1 MYPKLYQKWFQLS
14 LNPTEMV
21 LVEILMKIVGLLSK
35 ATLGHV
41 ADNLPLPILAAS
53 RLKTLQRFLDSP
65 RFCKEKIWWG
75 IWMEIMAGYW
85 LPQEPIVLAIDRTS
99 WRKYNLLVVSWI
111 IQGRAIPIN
120 WQLLDKL
127 GSSSL
132 DDQQSVIYPITCL
145 LPDYSFVLLGDREFC
160 SKHLAT
166 WLLEIGWGYC
176 LRLKKST
183 YVRLKNDD
191 LVTLQ
196 QLASHPGVQIFLQGV
211 NISTTA
217 HKFPFNVAIHY
228 PKEHHG
234 MPIEEGWFILTT
246 LPNLTTAVQTYATR
260 FQLEEM
266 FRDYKSYGFNL
277 ELTQLNGSRF
287 DAWLLLL
294 TLVYSILAFIELSTT
309 EPHQKYLARTT
320 ESKRQYPRR
329 SIVTLGKT
337 ALFAGF
343 DWAFISQLVSRY
355 IKINCHKINYYL
367 RGLND
372 CNQYLIRV

>member
-41 ADNLPLPILAAS
+41 ADNLPWPILAAS

-277 ELTQLNGSRF
+277 ELTQINGSRF
-287 DAWLLLL
+287 DAWFLLL
-294 TLVYSILAFIELSTT
+294 TLVYSILAFIGFSTT

-367 RGLND
+367 RGLNY

>member
-35 ATLGHV
+35 ARLGHV
-41 ADNLPLPILAAS
+41 ADNLPWPILAAS

-217 HKFPFNVAIHY
+217 DKFPFNVAIHY

-234 MPIEEGWFILTT
+234 MPIEEGWLILTT

-287 DAWLLLL
+287 DAWFLLL
-294 TLVYSILAFIELSTT
+294 TLVYSILAFIGLSTT

-367 RGLND
+367 RGLNY

>member
-1 MYPKLYQKWFQLS
+1 MYPKLYQKWFQLN

-287 DAWLLLL
+287 DAWFLLL
-294 TLVYSILAFIELSTT
+294 TLVYSILAFIGLSTT

-367 RGLND
+367 RGLNY

>member
-1 MYPKLYQKWFQLS
+1 MYPELYQKWFQLN
-14 LNPTEMV
+14 LNPTE
-21 LVEILMKIVGLLSK
+21 LVWIEILMKIVGLLSK
-35 ATLGHV
+35 ATLGHL

-75 IWMEIMAGYW
+75 IWMEIMTGYW
-85 LPQEPIVLAIDRTS
+85 LKQEPIVLAIDRTS

-127 GSSSL
+127 GSSNL
-132 DDQQSVIYPITCL
+132 DDQQSVIHPITCL
-145 LPDYSFVLLGDREFC
+145 LPEHSFVLLGDREFC

-183 YVRLKNDD
+183 YVRLENDD

-196 QLASHPGVQIFLQGV
+196 QLAAHPGVQIFLQGV

-246 LPNLTTAVQTYATR
+246 LPTLTTAVQAYATR

-287 DAWLLLL
+287 DAWFLLL
-294 TLVYSILAFIELSTT
+294 TLVYSVLAFVGLSITQT
-309 EPHQKYLARTT
+309 QQKYLARTT
-320 ESKRQYPRR
+320 ELKRQYPRR

-337 ALFAGF
+337 ALLAGF
-343 DWAFISQLVSRY
+343 DWAFISRLVSQY
-355 IKINCHKINYYL
+355 IKINCHKINYYV
-367 RGLND
+367 RGLNC
-372 CNQYLIRV
+372 CNRCLVRV

>member
-1 MYPKLYQKWFQLS
+1 MYPELYQKWFQLN
-14 LNPTEMV
+14 LNPTELV
-21 LVEILMKIVGLLSK
+21 LIEILMKIVGLLSK
-35 ATLGHV
+35 ATLGHL

-75 IWMEIMAGYW
+75 IWMEIMTGYW
-85 LPQEPIVLAIDRTS
+85 LKQEPIVLAIDRTS

-127 GSSSL
+127 GSSNL
-132 DDQQSVIYPITCL
+132 DDQQSVIHPITCL
-145 LPDYSFVLLGDREFC
+145 LPEHSFVLLGDREFC

-183 YVRLKNDD
+183 YVRLENDD

-196 QLASHPGVQIFLQGV
+196 QLAAHPGVQIFLQGV

-246 LPNLTTAVQTYATR
+246 LPTLTTAVQAYATR

-287 DAWLLLL
+287 DAWFLLL
-294 TLVYSILAFIELSTT
+294 TLVYSVLAFVGLSITQT
-309 EPHQKYLARTT
+309 QQKYLARTT
-320 ESKRQYPRR
+320 ELKRQYPRR

-337 ALFAGF
+337 ALLAGF
-343 DWAFISQLVSRY
+343 DWAFISRLVSRY
-355 IKINCHKINYYL
+355 IKINCHKINYYV
-367 RGLND
+367 RGLNC
-372 CNQYLIRV
+372 CNRYLVRV

>member
-1 MYPKLYQKWFQLS
+1 MYPELYQKWFQLN
-14 LNPTEMV
+14 LNPTELV
-21 LVEILMKIVGLLSK
+21 LIEILMKIVGLLSK
-35 ATLGHV
+35 ATLGHL

-75 IWMEIMAGYW
+75 IWMEIMTGYW
-85 LPQEPIVLAIDRTS
+85 LKQEPIVLAIDRTS

-127 GSSSL
+127 GSSNL
-132 DDQQSVIYPITCL
+132 DDQQSVIHPITCL
-145 LPDYSFVLLGDREFC
+145 LPEHSFVLLGDREFC

-183 YVRLKNDD
+183 YVRLENDD

-196 QLASHPGVQIFLQGV
+196 QLAAHPGVQIFLQGV

-246 LPNLTTAVQTYATR
+246 LPTLTTAVQAYATR

-287 DAWLLLL
+287 DAWFLLL
-294 TLVYSILAFIELSTT
+294 TLVYSVLAFVGLSITQT
-309 EPHQKYLARTT
+309 QQKYLARTT
-320 ESKRQYPRR
+320 ELKRQYPRR

-337 ALFAGF
+337 ALLAGF
-343 DWAFISQLVSRY
+343 DWAFISRLVSQY
-355 IKINCHKINYYL
+355 IKINCHKINYYV
-367 RGLND
+367 RGLNC
-372 CNQYLIRV
+372 CNRCLVRV

>member
-1 MYPKLYQKWFQLS
+1 MYPELYQKWFKLTLKPS
-14 LNPTEMV
+14 ELV
-21 LVEILMKIVGLLSK
+21 LIEILMRMVGLLSK
-35 ATLGHV
+35 ATLGHL
-41 ADNLPLPILAAS
+41 ANNLPLPILAAS

-75 IWMEIMAGYW
+75 IWMEIITGAW
-85 LPQEPIVLAIDRTS
+85 LQKEPIILAIDRTS

-111 IQGRAIPIN
+111 FHGRAIPIN

-132 DDQQSVIYPITCL
+132 DDQKSVIYPITCL
-145 LPDYSFVLLGDREFC
+145 LPSYSFILLGDREFC

-166 WLLEIGWGYC
+166 WLLDVGWGYC
-176 LRLKKST
+176 LRLRKST
-183 YVRLKNDD
+183 YVRLKNDE
-191 LVTLQ
+191 LVPLQ
-196 QLASHPGVQIFLQGV
+196 QLASHPGVSIFLRGV

-246 LPNLTTAVQTYATR
+246 LPNLTTAIQTYATR

-277 ELTQLNGSRF
+277 ELSQLNGSRF
-287 DAWLLLL
+287 DAWFLLL
-294 TLVYSILAFIELSTT
+294 TLVYSLLAFRGISTT
-309 EPHQKYLARTT
+309 EPQQKYLARTT
-320 ESKRQYPRR
+320 ESKRQYPRY
-329 SIVTLGKT
+329 SIVTFGKIS
-337 ALFAGF
+337 LFAEF
-343 DWAFISQLVSRY
+343 DWAFISRLISQYVQ
-355 IKINCHKINYYL
+355 INRHKIDCYV
-367 RGLND
+367 RGFKY
-372 CNQYLIRV
+372 CNQYSVWV

>member
-1 MYPKLYQKWFQLS
+1 MYPELYQKWFQLN
-14 LNPTEMV
+14 LNPTELV
-21 LVEILMKIVGLLSK
+21 LMEILMRIVGLLSK
-35 ATLGHV
+35 ATLGHL

-75 IWMEIMAGYW
+75 IWMEIMIGYW
-85 LPQEPIVLAIDRTS
+85 QKEKPIILAIDRTS

-127 GSSSL
+127 GSSNL
-132 DDQQSVIYPITCL
+132 DDQQSVIHPITCL
-145 LPDYSFVLLGDREFC
+145 LPEYSVVLLGDREFC

-191 LVTLQ
+191 LVKLQ
-196 QLASHPGVQIFLQGV
+196 QLAAYPGVQIFLQGV
-211 NISTTA
+211 NVSTTA

-228 PKEHHG
+228 PKEHCG

-246 LPNLTTAVQTYATR
+246 LPDLTTAVQTYATR

-287 DAWLLLL
+287 DAWFLLL
-294 TLVYSILAFIELSTT
+294 TLVYSVLAFVGLSIPQT
-309 EPHQKYLARTT
+309 HQKYLSRTT
-320 ESKRQYPRR
+320 EPNRQCSRR

-343 DWAFISQLVSRY
+343 DWSLISRLISRY
-355 IKINCHKINYYL
+355 IKINCHKINYYV
-367 RGLND
+367 RGLNC
-372 CNQYLIRV
+372 CNRYLVRV